1 MAMNVIHVF
10 LFVFCCRYIQLQFK
24 LLKYHT
30 HSINGFNEANTQTQT
45 SSFTSEKIKIPNE
58 IRFLIL
64 LVPFLDCESSSLIHI
79 GGTFD
84 FTFIS
89 IQFAWC
95 KPKSGWQRMK
105 DEEMPMN
112 PAIKSLFAW
121 KHRYKCPYSANILN
135 QRSINTY
142 MLFIIVTWQIANG
155 TRKTAMNEWY
165 YGILF
170 P

>member
-1 MAMNVIHVF
+1 MANGHECDSRF
-10 LFVFCCRYIQLQFK
+10 LFCLFAVVLCIYIFLLQFK

-30 HSINGFNEANTQTQT
+30 HSISGFNEANTHTHTQT

-64 LVPFLDCESSSLIHI
+64 LVAIFGLHNKLAYSHRLNFRFHVH
-79 GGTFD
+79 FN
-84 FTFIS
+84 S

-105 DEEMPMN
+105 NEEKPLN

-135 QRSINTY
+135 
-142 MLFIIVTWQIANG
+142 
-155 TRKTAMNEWY
+155 
-165 YGILF
+165 
-170 P
+170 